1 MCGDMLGKLV
11 TFIAWLLAADHMYAH
26 MYPFTAKVGIVNAE
40 MQIGMGAAR
49 GALYLMHWGGDLMH
63 HHKLAGLYHRKCC
76 KEVLGMPGVVRIA
89 LQDTYVVNNRSVY
102 IEYMLLTP
110 WRQDWAWG
118 QCRTS

>member
-26 MYPFTAKVGIVNAE
+26 MYPFAAKVGIVNAE

-49 GALYLMHWGGDLMH
+49 GALYLMQDLM

-76 KEVLGMPGVVRIA
+76 KEVLGMPGVVRIV

-110 WRQDWAWG
+110 
-118 QCRTS
+118 